1 VGAVAAPYDFH
12 AVAGRCDE
20 ADEKGI
26 RRPPQQWPHNFIL
39 MLQCGKAFDGMDFP
53 QTIDTATKSDGAGFL
68 TWPARV
74 L

>member
-1 VGAVAAPYDFH
+1 MIFH
-12 AVAGRCDE
+12 AVAGRYGD

-26 RRPPQQWPHNFIL
+26 RRPPQQWRHNFML
-39 MLQCGKAFDGMDFP
+39 MLQCGKVFGGTDFP

-68 TWPARV
+68 TWPVRV